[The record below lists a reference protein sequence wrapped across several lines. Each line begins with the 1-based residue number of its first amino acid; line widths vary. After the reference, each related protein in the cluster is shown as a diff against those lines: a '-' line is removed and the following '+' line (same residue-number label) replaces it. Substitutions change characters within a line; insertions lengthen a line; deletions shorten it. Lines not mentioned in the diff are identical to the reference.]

1 MNERRF
7 QEPGYAPTAD
17 RFVRHPAERWGDRD
31 LVVLGE
37 HRLTYRA
44 PWPESGKIDL
54 QALRGMLTDPFARSV
69 VGDGL

>member
-1 MNERRF
+1 M
-7 QEPGYAPTAD
+7 
-17 RFVRHPAERWGDRD
+17 RHPAERWGDRD

-37 HRLTYRA
+37 RRLTYRA

-54 QALRGMLTDPFARSV
+54 QALRGMLTDRFARSV